1 MARGTRAML
10 APVGLLLLL
19 LAVGGGCEDTVAANV
34 GRHTMSRIAELL
46 SPSECR
52 RLRRQL
58 EGPDLDLGEQ
68 ELEQLSEEN
77 NPIPPYN
84 RRRRR
89 DLRGPAG
96 CSEVLQSWLETAGEV
111 TTWDRLA
118 RGLRQ
123 VGRPDVARELGKNLN
138 QDRSLELRRNVEEY
152 GRTVRRLTSS
162 LLLGSRRHGPVR
174 DRRAPAR
181 DLGDLRFERRPPPPY
196 TRSPLGWVGP
206 VISGVLGGFLASVL
220 FTVATMCSCRWA
232 LGLDMA

>member
-1 MARGTRAML
+1 MPRGTQAML
-10 APVGLLLLL
+10 APVGLILLL
-19 LAVGGGCEDTVAANV
+19 LAVGGGCEDTVAASV

-46 SPSECR
+46 SLSECR
-52 RLRRQL
+52 RLWRQL
-58 EGPDLDLGEQ
+58 VGPDVDLGEQ

-77 NPIPPYN
+77 NPIR

-89 DLRGPAG
+89 DLRGPTG

-138 QDRSLELRRNVEEY
+138 QDRSLELRKNVEEY
-152 GRTVRRLTSS
+152 GRTVRHLTSS
-162 LLLGSRRHGPVR
+162 LLLRGRRHGRVR
-174 DRRAPAR
+174 GRRAPDG

-196 TRSPLGWVGP
+196 TRSLLGWVGP
-206 VISGVLGGFLASVL
+206 VILGILGGFLASIL
-220 FTVATMCSCRWA
+220 FTVATMCSCRWV
-232 LGLDMA
+232 LGLDAA